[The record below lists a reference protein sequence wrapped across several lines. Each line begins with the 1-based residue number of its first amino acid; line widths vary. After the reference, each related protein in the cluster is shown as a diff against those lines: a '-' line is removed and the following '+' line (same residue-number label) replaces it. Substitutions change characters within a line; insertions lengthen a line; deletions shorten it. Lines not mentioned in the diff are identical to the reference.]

1 MDHARRTRSN
11 QTNSYAKIIAGFLII
26 SLSFAIV
33 GLGFLWWWYHQ
44 SQKPPLTNQTQPISI
59 IIPVGSSTRQIA
71 NILAENQL
79 IRSPRGFLVYTRL
92 NHLDGKYQAGEYQF
106 QPGADLDTLTQSLQF
121 GTYQGISVTF
131 IEGWRREQF
140 AQKLAQQFGPD
151 SNFEP
156 QAFIDQTADLEGQLF
171 PETYQFETEATTQ
184 DIISTLHQHHLD
196 QMQKLTNQT
205 NLTPSQLV
213 ILASLIEREAAKDQD
228 LPMISGI
235 LQNRLAIGMPLQVDA
250 TMQYVKASKTCTYTC
265 DDWWP
270 TPLAA
275 DKELDDPIN
284 TYQYPGLPPQPIA
297 NPGLRSLQAAANPK
311 DNDYLY
317 YITDNSGQ
325 MHYATT
331 LDQHNANVQKYL
343 R

>member
-1 MDHARRTRSN
+1 MDYTRRSSKKQSN
-11 QTNSYAKIIAGFLII
+11 SITKIIAGWLII
-26 SLSFAIV
+26 SLSFALI
-33 GLGFLWWWYHQ
+33 GLGFFWWWYHQ
-44 SQKPPLTNQTQPISI
+44 SQKTPVTNQTETITI
-59 IIPVGSSTRQIA
+59 TIPAGSSTRQIA
-71 NILAENQL
+71 NILVENQL
-79 IRSPRGFLVYTRL
+79 IRSTRGFLIYTRL

-106 QPGADLDTLTQSLQF
+106 QPGTDLNTLTQSLQF

-140 AQKLAQQFGPD
+140 AQKIAQQFGPD
-151 SNFEP
+151 SNFDP
-156 QAFIDQTADLEGQLF
+156 KAFIDQTADLEGQLF
-171 PETYQFETEATTQ
+171 PETYQFQTDATTQ
-184 DIISTLHQHHLD
+184 DIISILHQHHLD
-196 QMQKLTNQT
+196 QMQEISNQT
-205 NLTPSQLV
+205 NLTQSQLV

-250 TMQYVKASKTCTYTC
+250 TMQYIKASQTCTYTC

-270 TPLAA
+270 TPLAV
-275 DKELDDPIN
+275 DKELDNPIN
-284 TYQYPGLPPQPIA
+284 TYKYPGLPPQPIA

-311 DNDYLY
+311 NNDYLY
-317 YITDNSGQ
+317 YITDDTGQ

-331 LDQHNANVQKYL
+331 LEQHNTNVQKHL